1 VKQWWDSYSFQG
13 TSSFAF
19 ACKLKALKKDLKIW
33 NEEVFGKVDRNKRKL
48 FEDLQAF
55 DAIEGS
61 RALVEEELQKK
72 TEIVREIERCSL
84 LEEVSWRQKSRVFWL
99 KEGDKCTKF
108 FHSIA
113 NSNRRYNSIDSL
125 WIGDTLTSNK
135 SNIGDHVVEFYQK
148 LFHELSRWRLRVD
161 GISFDSIS
169 DSDASWL
176 ERAFEEEEVKKVV
189 SAMNGDKA
197 PGPDGF
203 SMAFF
208 QAWRD
213 VVRVDIMKVFDEFH
227 ARGLFEKSLNASFI
241 SLILK
246 VPGANSIKDFRP
258 ISLVGGIYKIIA
270 KVLANRLK
278 SVLEKVISKSQSAF
292 IKGRQ
297 ILDPILIANE
307 CIDSRLRSGVPDII
321 CKMDLEK
328 AYDHVNLDF
337 LLYMLRRCGFGEKW
351 CISTVRFSVLIN
363 GFPFGFFSSS
373 RGLRQGDPLSPFLFV
388 FVMEALSRMIS
399 AAVRGGGL
407 LDGFKIGDV
416 YFSHLLFADNTLIF
430 CSAHSSQL
438 RNLRSLFLLFEAASG
453 LKVN

>member
-1 VKQWWDSYSFQG
+1 
-13 TSSFAF
+13 
-19 ACKLKALKKDLKIW
+19 
-33 NEEVFGKVDRNKRKL
+33 
-48 FEDLQAF
+48 
-55 DAIEGS
+55 
-61 RALVEEELQKK
+61 
-72 TEIVREIERCSL
+72 
-84 LEEVSWRQKSRVFWL
+84 LEEVSWRQKSRVLWL
-99 KEGDKCTKF
+99 KEGDKCIKF

-125 WIGDTLTSNK
+125 LIGDALSSNK
-135 SNIGDHVVEFYQK
+135 TEIGDHVVGFYQK
-148 LFHELSRWRLRVD
+148 LFHEPSRWRPRVD

-169 DSDASWL
+169 DVDASWL

-208 QAWRD
+208 QACWD

-227 ARGLFEKSLNASFI
+227 ARDLFEKSLNALFI
-241 SLILK
+241 SLIPK

-270 KVLANRLK
+270 KVLANRLE

-307 CIDSRLRSGVPDII
+307 CIDSRHRSGVPGII

-328 AYDHVNLDF
+328 AYDHVNWDF

-351 CISTVRFSVLIN
+351 CRWIAHCISTVQFSVLIN
-363 GFPFGFFSSS
+363 GSPFGFFSSS
-373 RGLRQGDPLSPFLFV
+373 RGLRQGYPLSPLLFV

-399 AAVRGGGL
+399 AAVRGGL
-407 LDGFKIGDV
+407 LKGFKIGDV
-416 YFSHLLFADNTLIF
+416 DFSHLLFADGTLIF

-438 RNLRSLFLLFEAASG
+438 RNLRNLFLLFEAASG
-453 LKVN
+453 LKVNLTKSNLIPVGHVD